1 MSKWDEIKKSF
12 EKLAD
17 KTVTK
22 TRELTDTASLK
33 IKIANKEAE
42 RDLEY
47 KNLGRLAYAKLRQSE
62 ITDNDDLTAKISA
75 SMEKL
80 DKIHDELNK
89 LKSEDKARRE
99 AREAEKQNRSAE
111 KAKADKKS
119 DDDEALNLSVMEQF
133 NEARVTSDEEYEK
146 AKAAADAAKGE

>member
-111 KAKADKKS
+111 MAKADKKR

-133 NEARVTSDEEYEK
+133 NEARVTADEEYEK